1 MITQELAGLRSQ
13 VAALFAD
20 VLKIEVPSHDTNLLA
35 TGLLDSLGFVE
46 LLLQLERR
54 FGIHVEM
61 ESLEPEDFRSIES
74 IAAFI
79 EAGPGSQLP
88 RSPSET

>member
-1 MITQELAGLRSQ
+1 MITQELAGLRNK

-46 LLLQLERR
+46 LLLQLERG
-54 FGIHVEM
+54 FGIRVEM
-61 ESLEPEDFRSIES
+61 ESLEPEDFRSIER